1 MLCRV
6 LAWKWLTISINPRS
20 IELNGSRHMARR
32 SVVQALYRWELTGE
46 LGTGIENT
54 FLDDWKLEGVDK
66 EYFIQMIRGILKY
79 TAELDRILEKCLDR
93 DLASV
98 DPIERTVLRIGA
110 YELQFRPE
118 IPVRVVLNEAIELA
132 RVFGAEGGYRFVN
145 GVLDRCQKL
154 CRGSELPVA

>member
-1 MLCRV
+1 M
-6 LAWKWLTISINPRS
+6 
-20 IELNGSRHMARR
+20 
-32 SVVQALYRWELTGE
+32 QALYQWELTGQV
-46 LGTGIENT
+46 GAGIEDS
-54 FLDDWKLEGVDK
+54 FLNDWGLEGVDQ
-66 EYFIQMIRGILKY
+66 EYFKQLIQGILKY
-79 TAELDRILEKCLDR
+79 TAELDRVLEKCLDR

-98 DPIERTVLRIGA
+98 DPIERSVLRIGT

-132 RVFGAEGGYRFVN
+132 RVFGAEEGYRFVN

>member
-1 MLCRV
+1 M
-6 LAWKWLTISINPRS
+6 
-20 IELNGSRHMARR
+20 
-32 SVVQALYRWELTGE
+32 QALYQWELTGQ
-46 LGTGIENT
+46 LGAGIEDS
-54 FLDDWKLEGVDK
+54 FLNDWGLEGVDQ
-66 EYFIQMIRGILKY
+66 EYFKQLVQGILKY
-79 TAELDRILEKCLDR
+79 TAELDRVLEKCLDR

-98 DPIERTVLRIGA
+98 DPIERTVLRIGT

-132 RVFGAEGGYRFVN
+132 RVFGAEEGYRFVN

>member
-1 MLCRV
+1 M
-6 LAWKWLTISINPRS
+6 T
-20 IELNGSRHMARR
+20 GSRHMARR
-32 SVVQALYRWELTGE
+32 SVVQALYQWELTGQ
-46 LGTGIENT
+46 LGTGIEDS
-54 FLDDWKLEGVDK
+54 FLNDWSLEGVDQ
-66 EYFIQMIRGILKY
+66 EYFKQLVQGILKY
-79 TAELDRILEKCLDR
+79 TAELDRVLEECLDR

-98 DPIERTVLRIGA
+98 DPIERTVLRIGT

-132 RVFGAEGGYRFVN
+132 RVFGAEEGYRFVN

>member
-1 MLCRV
+1 M
-6 LAWKWLTISINPRS
+6 
-20 IELNGSRHMARR
+20 
-32 SVVQALYRWELTGE
+32 QALYQWELTGQV
-46 LGTGIENT
+46 GAGIEDS
-54 FLDDWKLEGVDK
+54 FLNDWGLEGVDQ
-66 EYFIQMIRGILKY
+66 EYFKQLVHGILKY
-79 TAELDRILEKCLDR
+79 TAELDRVLEKCLDR

-98 DPIERTVLRIGA
+98 DPIERTVLRIGT

-132 RVFGAEGGYRFVN
+132 RVFGAEEGYRFVN

>member
-1 MLCRV
+1 M
-6 LAWKWLTISINPRS
+6 A
-20 IELNGSRHMARR
+20 GSRHMARR
-32 SVVQALYRWELTGE
+32 SVVQALYQWELTGQ
-46 LGTGIENT
+46 LGAGIEDS
-54 FLDDWKLEGVDK
+54 FLNDWGSEGVDQ
-66 EYFIQMIRGILKY
+66 EYFKQLVQGILKY
-79 TAELDRILEKCLDR
+79 TTELDRVLEKCLDR

-98 DPIERTVLRIGA
+98 DPIERTVLRIGT

-132 RVFGAEGGYRFVN
+132 RVFGAEEGYRFVN

>member
-1 MLCRV
+1 M
-6 LAWKWLTISINPRS
+6 
-20 IELNGSRHMARR
+20 
-32 SVVQALYRWELTGE
+32 QALYQWELTGQV
-46 LGTGIENT
+46 GAGIEDS
-54 FLDDWKLEGVDK
+54 FLNDWGLEGVDQ
-66 EYFIQMIRGILKY
+66 EYFKQLIQGILKY
-79 TAELDRILEKCLDR
+79 TAELDRVLEKCLDR

-98 DPIERTVLRIGA
+98 DPIERTVLRIGT

-132 RVFGAEGGYRFVN
+132 RVFGAEEGYRFVN

>member
-1 MLCRV
+1 M
-6 LAWKWLTISINPRS
+6 
-20 IELNGSRHMARR
+20 
-32 SVVQALYRWELTGE
+32 QALYQWELTGQV
-46 LGTGIENT
+46 GAGIEDS
-54 FLDDWKLEGVDK
+54 FLNDWDLEGVDQ
-66 EYFIQMIRGILKY
+66 EYFKQLVQGILEY
-79 TAELDRILEKCLDR
+79 TAELDRVLEKCLDR

-98 DPIERTVLRIGA
+98 DPIERTVLRIGT

-132 RVFGAEGGYRFVN
+132 RVFGAEEGYRFVN

>member
-1 MLCRV
+1 M
-6 LAWKWLTISINPRS
+6 
-20 IELNGSRHMARR
+20 
-32 SVVQALYRWELTGE
+32 QALYQWELTGQV
-46 LGTGIENT
+46 GAGIEDS
-54 FLDDWKLEGVDK
+54 FLNDWGLKGVDQ
-66 EYFIQMIRGILKY
+66 EYFKQLIQGILKY
-79 TAELDRILEKCLDR
+79 TAELDRVLEKCLDR

-98 DPIERTVLRIGA
+98 DPIERTVLRIGT

-132 RVFGAEGGYRFVN
+132 RVFGAEEGYRFVN

>member
-1 MLCRV
+1 M
-6 LAWKWLTISINPRS
+6 
-20 IELNGSRHMARR
+20 
-32 SVVQALYRWELTGE
+32 QALYQWELTGQV
-46 LGTGIENT
+46 GAGIEDS
-54 FLDDWKLEGVDK
+54 FLNDWGLEGVDQ
-66 EYFIQMIRGILKY
+66 EYFKQLVRGILKY
-79 TAELDRILEKCLDR
+79 TAELDRVLEKCLDR

-98 DPIERTVLRIGA
+98 DPIERSVLRIGT

-132 RVFGAEGGYRFVN
+132 RVFGAEEGYRFVN

>member
-1 MLCRV
+1 
-6 LAWKWLTISINPRS
+6 
-20 IELNGSRHMARR
+20 MARR
-32 SVVQALYRWELTGE
+32 SVVQALYQWELTGQV
-46 LGTGIENT
+46 GTGIEDS
-54 FLDDWKLEGVDK
+54 FLNDWGLEGVDQ
-66 EYFIQMIRGILKY
+66 EYFKQLVQGILKY
-79 TAELDRILEKCLDR
+79 TAELDRVLEKCVDR

-98 DPIERTVLRIGA
+98 DPIERTVLRIGT

-132 RVFGAEGGYRFVN
+132 RVFGAEEGYRFVN

>member
-1 MLCRV
+1 M
-6 LAWKWLTISINPRS
+6 T
-20 IELNGSRHMARR
+20 GSRHMARR
-32 SVVQALYRWELTGE
+32 SVVQALYQWELTGQV
-46 LGTGIENT
+46 GAGIEDS
-54 FLDDWKLEGVDK
+54 FLNDWGLEGVDQ
-66 EYFIQMIRGILKY
+66 EYFKQLVQGILKY
-79 TAELDRILEKCLDR
+79 TTELDRVLEKCLDR

-98 DPIERTVLRIGA
+98 DPIERSVLRIGT

-132 RVFGAEGGYRFVN
+132 RVFGAEEGYRFVN

>member
-1 MLCRV
+1 M
-6 LAWKWLTISINPRS
+6 
-20 IELNGSRHMARR
+20 
-32 SVVQALYRWELTGE
+32 QALYQWELTGQV
-46 LGTGIENT
+46 GAGIEDS
-54 FLDDWKLEGVDK
+54 FLNDWGLEGVDQ
-66 EYFIQMIRGILKY
+66 EYFKQLVQGILKY

-98 DPIERTVLRIGA
+98 DPIERTVLRIGT

-132 RVFGAEGGYRFVN
+132 RVFGAEEGYRFVN

-154 CRGSELPVA
+154 CRDSELPVA

>member
-1 MLCRV
+1 M
-6 LAWKWLTISINPRS
+6 
-20 IELNGSRHMARR
+20 
-32 SVVQALYRWELTGE
+32 QALYQWELTGQV
-46 LGTGIENT
+46 GAGIEDS
-54 FLDDWKLEGVDK
+54 FLNDWGLEGVDQ
-66 EYFIQMIRGILKY
+66 EYFKQLVQGILKY
-79 TAELDRILEKCLDR
+79 TAELDRVLEKCIDR

-98 DPIERTVLRIGA
+98 DPIERTVLRIGT

-132 RVFGAEGGYRFVN
+132 RVFGAEEGYRFVN

>member
-1 MLCRV
+1 M
-6 LAWKWLTISINPRS
+6 
-20 IELNGSRHMARR
+20 
-32 SVVQALYRWELTGE
+32 QALYQWELTGQV
-46 LGTGIENT
+46 GAGIEDS
-54 FLDDWKLEGVDK
+54 FLNDWDLEGVDR
-66 EYFIQMIRGILKY
+66 EYFKQLVQGILKY
-79 TAELDRILEKCLDR
+79 TAELDRVLEKCLDR

-98 DPIERTVLRIGA
+98 DPIERTVLRIGT

-132 RVFGAEGGYRFVN
+132 RVFGAEEGYRFVN

>member
-1 MLCRV
+1 M
-6 LAWKWLTISINPRS
+6 
-20 IELNGSRHMARR
+20 
-32 SVVQALYRWELTGE
+32 QALYQWELTGQV
-46 LGTGIENT
+46 GAGIEDS
-54 FLDDWKLEGVDK
+54 FLNDWGLKGVDQ
-66 EYFIQMIRGILKY
+66 EYFKQLVQGILKY
-79 TAELDRILEKCLDR
+79 TAELDRILGQCLDR

-98 DPIERTVLRIGA
+98 DPIERTVLRIGT

-132 RVFGAEGGYRFVN
+132 RVFGAEEGYRFVN

>member
-1 MLCRV
+1 M
-6 LAWKWLTISINPRS
+6 
-20 IELNGSRHMARR
+20 
-32 SVVQALYRWELTGE
+32 QALYQWELTGQV
-46 LGTGIENT
+46 GAGIEDS
-54 FLDDWKLEGVDK
+54 FLKDWGLEGVDQ
-66 EYFIQMIRGILKY
+66 EYFKQLVLGILKY
-79 TAELDRILEKCLDR
+79 TAELDRVLEKCLDR

-98 DPIERTVLRIGA
+98 DPIERIVLRIGT

-132 RVFGAEGGYRFVN
+132 RVFGAEEGYRFVN

>member
-1 MLCRV
+1 M
-6 LAWKWLTISINPRS
+6 
-20 IELNGSRHMARR
+20 
-32 SVVQALYRWELTGE
+32 
-46 LGTGIENT
+46 
-54 FLDDWKLEGVDK
+54 DDCGLEGVDQ
-66 EYFIQMIRGILKY
+66 EYFKQLVQGILKY
-79 TAELDRILEKCLDR
+79 TAELDRVLEECLDR

-98 DPIERTVLRIGA
+98 DPIERTVLRIGT

-132 RVFGAEGGYRFVN
+132 RVFGAEEGYRFVN

>member
-1 MLCRV
+1 M
-6 LAWKWLTISINPRS
+6 
-20 IELNGSRHMARR
+20 
-32 SVVQALYRWELTGE
+32 QALYQWELTGQV
-46 LGTGIENT
+46 GAGIENS
-54 FLDDWKLEGVDK
+54 FLNDWGLEGVDQ
-66 EYFIQMIRGILKY
+66 EYFKQLVQGILKY
-79 TAELDRILEKCLDR
+79 TAELDRVLEKCLDR

-98 DPIERTVLRIGA
+98 DPIERTVLRIGT

-132 RVFGAEGGYRFVN
+132 RVFGAEEGYRFVN

>member
-1 MLCRV
+1 M
-6 LAWKWLTISINPRS
+6 
-20 IELNGSRHMARR
+20 
-32 SVVQALYRWELTGE
+32 QALYQWELTGQV
-46 LGTGIENT
+46 GTGIEDS
-54 FLDDWKLEGVDK
+54 FLNDWGLEGVDQ
-66 EYFIQMIRGILKY
+66 EYFKQLIQGILKY
-79 TAELDRILEKCLDR
+79 TTELDRVLEKCLDR

-98 DPIERTVLRIGA
+98 DPIERTVLRIGT

-132 RVFGAEGGYRFVN
+132 HVFGAEEGYRFVN

>member
-1 MLCRV
+1 M
-6 LAWKWLTISINPRS
+6 
-20 IELNGSRHMARR
+20 
-32 SVVQALYRWELTGE
+32 QALYQWELTGQVGAGLE
-46 LGTGIENT
+46 DS
-54 FLDDWKLEGVDK
+54 FLNDWGLEGVDQ
-66 EYFIQMIRGILKY
+66 EYFKQLVQGILKY
-79 TAELDRILEKCLDR
+79 TAELDRVLEKCLDR

-98 DPIERTVLRIGA
+98 DPIERTVLRIGT

-132 RVFGAEGGYRFVN
+132 RVFGAEEGYRFVN

>member
-1 MLCRV
+1 MT
-6 LAWKWLTISINPRS
+6 A
-20 IELNGSRHMARR
+20 GSRHMARR
-32 SVVQALYRWELTGE
+32 SVVQALYQWELTGQ
-46 LGTGIENT
+46 LSAGIEDS
-54 FLDDWKLEGVDK
+54 FLDDWGLKGVDQ
-66 EYFIQMIRGILKY
+66 EYFKQLVRGILKY
-79 TAELDRILEKCLDR
+79 TTELDRLLEKCLDR

-98 DPIERTVLRIGA
+98 DPIERTVLRIGT

-132 RVFGAEGGYRFVN
+132 RVFGAEEGYRFVN